1 MIRNVLFVC
10 IGNICRSPMAEG
22 LFRQALPG
30 REVCS
35 AGIHAMTGSP
45 ADPAAVRLMREH
57 GVDISGHRAQG
68 LARWMIDE
76 ADLILTMDAEQ
87 ARFIEHRHP
96 EARGRVWRLGE
107 YGNYD
112 IPDPYRQGDA
122 AFRQA
127 YRLISEG
134 IDELTDRLS
143 DTDSVENR
151 RHVARMA
158 VRAAPLPFSP

>member
-1 MIRNVLFVC
+1 VIRNVLFVC
-10 IGNICRSPMAEG
+10 VGNICRSPMAEG

-45 ADPAAVRLMREH
+45 ADPTAVRLMREH
-57 GVDISGHRAQG
+57 GVDIGGHRAQQ
-68 LARWMIDE
+68 LARWMIGE
-76 ADLILTMDAEQ
+76 MDLILTMDAEQ
-87 ARFIEHRHP
+87 KNFIERKFP
-96 EARGRVWRLGE
+96 EARGRIWRLGE

-112 IPDPYRQGDA
+112 IPDPYRQGEA
-122 AFRQA
+122 AFRHA
-127 YRLISEG
+127 YQLISQG
-134 IDELTDRLS
+134 MDELIERLS
-143 DTDSVENR
+143 DIDSVENR